1 MNEHVHPQIKA
12 ILDAFQPLTDCI
24 SMTEARTGKTHALKG
39 ETPLQHAKR
48 IAAALHPCPA
58 PKQIERLAANIEKAD
73 SLPDKMG
80 KAIEAFRTA
89 REKQLIERAIRS
101 GKWQQGLHTSDGR
114 PVSESGVELDHDDH
128 YHDKREKRTEDFDA
142 GQE

>member
-1 MNEHVHPQIKA
+1 MNERTDPKMEA
-12 ILDAFQPLTDCI
+12 ILKAFQPLTDCI
-24 SMTEARTGKTHALKG
+24 TTVERATGKTTALRG

-48 IAAALHPCPA
+48 LSADLHPCPA
-58 PKQIERLAANIEKAD
+58 PKQIANLAADIQAAD

-80 KAIEAFRTA
+80 KAIEAFRTV
-89 REKQLIERAIRS
+89 REKQLIERAVRS

-128 YHDKREKRTEDFDA
+128 YHDKREDRTVDFDA